1 VLRRK
6 VAVWISIS
14 LFLGISIQQFQYVDT
29 NNADERLVVVFVRAN
44 KGYADEK
51 YEKRAGSVDALRESS
66 GNLSFSGW
74 ISPDIDEI
82 HVVVSANSSQFVQR
96 LQLLTRPDVQES
108 MANSQYLYSGFETV
122 LPEISLLQ
130 VKCVVF
136 ANEQKSQ
143 LVYNSGTSC

>member
-1 VLRRK
+1 MLTRK
-6 VAVWISIS
+6 IAVWISIS

-29 NNADERLVVVFVRAN
+29 NKAEERLVVVFVRGTKA
-44 KGYADEK
+44 YADKK
-51 YEKRAGSVDALRESS
+51 YEKRAGSVDALQESS

-82 HVVVSANSSQFVQR
+82 HVVVSADSSQFVQR
-96 LQLLTRPDVQES
+96 LQLLTRPDVEEGMGS
-108 MANSQYLYSGFETV
+108 KEYLYSGFETV

-136 ANEQKSQ
+136 ANERKSQ
-143 LVYNSGTSC
+143 VVYNSGETC